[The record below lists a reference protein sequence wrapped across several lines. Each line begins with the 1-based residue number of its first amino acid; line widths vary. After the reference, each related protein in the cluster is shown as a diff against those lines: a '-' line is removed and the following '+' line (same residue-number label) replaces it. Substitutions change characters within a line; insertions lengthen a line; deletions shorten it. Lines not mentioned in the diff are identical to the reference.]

1 MDVVFDDVLPWVD
14 PVNVLEQVGNIYG
27 VSEEDRNNSRLERL
41 VTSKGRP
48 FSHSATETAAWIG
61 GNIVPEVASG
71 VIKGVKSYRQL
82 MRALDSADAISMLNK
97 GVRSAGDAKVVKA
110 LAEVGNKV
118 TSDGV
123 NAAKTA
129 KAGKVIKNTPKI
141 AWRANKANAENVLDA
156 AKGAKA
162 ISEVIPTADAR
173 FADESARLRKLLQ
186 EGRKKISGDAYS
198 NFAQGIYDDMS
209 AARDTAFD
217 FASQEHAIQEGFK
230 TAAMTGALN
239 RALSSSKDV
248 HQATKPIK
256 DSKPT
261 YTKPVITGTTEERMM
276 KVALNMYLN
285 VYDFG
290 TMVDKWPM
298 KRVDA
303 LVSQINK
310 DDYFDQSEID
320 SLIDVEK
327 IWFIKDIMKGKFN
340 DENHNKT
347 LELVSTYNDLFK
359 TNKDEDKK

>member
-1 MDVVFDDVLPWVD
+1 MDTVFDEVLPWVD
-14 PVNVLEQVGNIYG
+14 PVNVLEQAGNIYG

-41 VTSKGRP
+41 VTGKGRP

-82 MRALDSADAISMLNK
+82 MRALDSVDAVSMLNK
-97 GVRSAGDAKVVKA
+97 GVRGTDNAKVVKA
-110 LAEVGNKV
+110 LAEAGNKV

-129 KAGKVIKNTPKI
+129 KAGKVVKNTPKV
-141 AWRANKANAENVLDA
+141 AWRANKAKAENILDA

-173 FADESARLRKLLQ
+173 FSDEAARLRKLLQ
-186 EGRKKISGDAYS
+186 EGRKKIGGEAFS
-198 NFAQGIYDDMS
+198 NFSQGIYDDMS

-217 FASQEHAIQEGFK
+217 FAAKEHAIQEGFK
-230 TAAMTGALN
+230 TAAVTGALN

-248 HQATKPIK
+248 HQATKTIE

-261 YTKPVITGTTEERMM
+261 YTKPVITGTTEERMS

-285 VYDFG
+285 VYDVG

-298 KRVDA
+298 KRINA
-303 LVSQINK
+303 LISQINK
-310 DDYFDQSEID
+310 DDYFDQDEID

-347 LELVSTYNDLFK
+347 LELVSIYNDLFK